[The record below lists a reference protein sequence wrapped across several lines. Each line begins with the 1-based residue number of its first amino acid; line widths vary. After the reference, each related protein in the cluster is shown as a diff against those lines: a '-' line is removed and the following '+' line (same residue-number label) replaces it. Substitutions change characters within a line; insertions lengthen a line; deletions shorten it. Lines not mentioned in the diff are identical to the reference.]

1 MEHAILKK
9 CEDPLYSVQLISLRR
24 PGFTCSSGW
33 FHHSSLEIQLFGW
46 GCQRTAIFLQRS
58 WFGFK
63 DLAVL
68 LMDIRDRSLS
78 HLFIVFAVRIVCLLG
93 SGPRRRSGVSTYP
106 DTVNEQHLGSI
117 LGMWPMFPSN
127 MRFEPSILVSPDQT
141 KLFAIVW
148 ESFRLHL
155 CFVFT
160 LTCTVRP

>member
-1 MEHAILKK
+1 MQYWRSARIH
-9 CEDPLYSVQLISLRR
+9 
-24 PGFTCSSGW
+24 FTVCSSSVWGGQDLRAVRDDSIILPSR
-33 FHHSSLEIQLFGW
+33 SSCLDEDVSGRPFFSREADLGSRIL
-46 GCQRTAIFLQRS
+46 LSYS
-58 WFGFK
+58 WTS
-63 DLAVL
+63 
-68 LMDIRDRSLS
+68 RDRSLS
-78 HLFIVFAVRIVCLLG
+78 HLFIVLAVRIVCLLG